1 VVLAGLYSAM
11 RITGGRLADQR
22 ILVLGGGSAGVGCG
36 DLICAAMAGEGLSL
50 AQARGRYW
58 LFDSH
63 GLVVRSRTDLESHKR
78 RFAHDHQA
86 PTTDFLAAIEALRPT
101 VLIGASGQPRRFT
114 REVIEA
120 MSRINERPIVLAL
133 SNPTSLSECT
143 AEEAYAASNGRAI
156 FASGS
161 PFDPV
166 RVHGKTFAPG
176 QGNNAY
182 VFPGVG
188 LGIVCS
194 AATRVSDAMF
204 AAAARTLA
212 SMVSESDL
220 ERGCIFPPLSQIRD
234 VSARIAAA
242 VAAIARDEGTS
253 RESLPEDLEAHVRSR
268 MYQPVYPRY
277 A

>member
-1 VVLAGLYSAM
+1 M
-11 RITGGRLADQR
+11 RITGGRLTDQR

-36 DLICAAMAGEGLSL
+36 DLISAAMAGEGLTL
-50 AQARGRYW
+50 EQARAHYW
-58 LFDSH
+58 LFDSR

-78 RFAHDHQA
+78 RFAHDGA
-86 PTTDFLAAIEALRPT
+86 AIPDFLAAIEALRPT

-120 MSRINERPIVLAL
+120 MSRINERPIILAL
-133 SNPTSLSECT
+133 SNPTSMSECT
-143 AEEAYAASNGRAI
+143 AEEAYSASGGRAI

-166 RVHGKTFAPG
+166 RVHGKQFVPG

-194 AATRVSDAMF
+194 GATRVTDAMF
-204 AAAARTLA
+204 AAAARALA
-212 SMVSESDL
+212 DTVSQHDL
-220 ERGCIFPPLSQIRD
+220 DTGCIFPPLARIRE

-242 VAAIARDEGTS
+242 VAALARDEGLA
-253 RESLPEDLEAHVRSR
+253 REALPRDLDAHVRSR
-268 MYQPVYPRY
+268 MYQPLYSQYV
-277 A
+277 